1 MQPGRGRM
9 TLPFGVY
16 MQTTSKPFERY
27 RTRSALFLMIYAILA
42 IIAGI
47 PNIQMLTREEDR
59 FMVVL
64 ATSLLVVSRYVGY
77 IKIAGFALLEPDRIR
92 ISSGRIMLEL
102 WVIVVVLVANAAI
115 FLYRFRFEDITVLAI
130 SAGCVGTACVLISH
144 LVISRKTG
152 ITRSTLMRMVS
163 GTLIAVGAADM
174 CITRIFVIP
183 QFIGLITL
191 FFGISTERKSL
202 VLAVK
207 QTVAVACT
215 AVGAGFA
222 LRLCTGPAFLFG
234 TQIDPTIGISG
245 GAAVA
250 LVGMGYYVY
259 LRRSYSDESTA
270 EKS

>member
-9 TLPFGVY
+9 ALPFGVF

-27 RTRSALFLMIYAILA
+27 RTRSALFLMIYAVSAL
-42 IIAGI
+42 IAGI
-47 PNIQMLTREEDR
+47 PNIQILTREEDR
-59 FMVVL
+59 FLVIL
-64 ATSLLVVSRYVGY
+64 ATSLLVVSKYVGY

-92 ISSGRIMLEL
+92 MSSGRIALEL
-102 WVIVVVLVANAAI
+102 WVIVVVLIANAAV
-115 FLYRFRFEDITVLAI
+115 FLYRFMLGDITVLAI
-130 SAGCVGTACVLISH
+130 SAGCVGTAVVLISH
-144 LVISRKTG
+144 LVISRVTG
-152 ITRSTLMRMVS
+152 ITPSTLMRMVS

-183 QFIGLITL
+183 QIIGLITL

-207 QTVAVACT
+207 QTIAVACT

-222 LRLCTGPAFLFG
+222 LRLYIGPAFLFG
-234 TQIDPTIGISG
+234 IQIDPTIGISG
-245 GAAVA
+245 GVVVA
-250 LVGMGYYVY
+250 LVGIIYYVY
-259 LRRSYSDESTA
+259 LRRSYSDESTP